1 MMFLSPIIS
10 GLLLTLMPL
19 EIAFF
24 LDVITALIGNGIM
37 LLVRVDSQKLNANK
51 KKTMQMMKEG
61 WQYIRHHDMLSKLLL
76 FIFFV
81 MVFISPAAF
90 RCCCWRC
97 LDEHLGTSPK
107 AYYNAAILNFCL
119 WCIHVGIRNG
129 R

>member
-1 MMFLSPIIS
+1 
-10 GLLLTLMPL
+10 
-19 EIAFF
+19 
-24 LDVITALIGNGIM
+24 M

-90 RCCCWRC
+90 MTPLLVARNFHGTVYAPVSYTH
-97 LDEHLGTSPK
+97 LDVYKRQIVWS
-107 AYYNAAILNFCL
+107 
-119 WCIHVGIRNG
+119 
-129 R
+129 

>member
-76 FIFFV
+76 L
-81 MVFISPAAF
+81 SSLL
-90 RCCCWRC
+90 WY
-97 LDEHLGTSPK
+97 LYHL
-107 AYYNAAILNFCL
+107 LL
-119 WCIHVGIRNG
+119 L
-129 R
+129 